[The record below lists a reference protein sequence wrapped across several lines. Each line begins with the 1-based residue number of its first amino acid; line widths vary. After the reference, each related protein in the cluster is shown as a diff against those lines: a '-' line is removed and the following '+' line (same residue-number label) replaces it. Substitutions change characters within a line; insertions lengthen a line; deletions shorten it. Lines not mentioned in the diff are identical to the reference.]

1 MSEKKD
7 TTHILVD
14 RKLVL
19 FQRPRSQVW
28 QCRFQIDKKWQ
39 RTSTNTY
46 DFEEAKEK
54 AFELIQE
61 AGFRKRMNYV
71 PVTRNFKNVAEFT
84 IKKLDEA
91 KHTPDYKPV
100 FEEYKS
106 LITKFFIPFFGKY
119 KIDSINYQLI
129 EEFKIWHAT
138 KSGKKLSRSAQLNH
152 NAALKKIFDYAEANG
167 YIHAVNRPKLTA
179 TGKTSGGRRPYFSI
193 PEVVNLKA
201 NFDNWIRQTKED
213 SIPIRQLLKDYVF
226 VLLDTGARPGRELL
240 SLKWTNLEL
249 DFKPDLIETGKQIEN
264 EFGEAED
271 EIVFAPKHAVILDIP
286 EHKTKSRK
294 SIGRLATWNVIN
306 EIAQRNYGKTAKQ
319 LIKEGCKDKVFAY
332 REVLGRRILKSD
344 ENAKPLLKQPTSLP
358 KLFDKYLIEH
368 NLLIDPAT
376 NKRRVLYCLRHTYA
390 TIALERD
397 KVSIHTLTKQMGTSI
412 KMIEEHYSHLDAVKA
427 IDQLRGEESLKLLE
441 DGSHVD
447 ERYSYTPEKKIGRRK
462 KSKQ

>member
-7 TTHILVD
+7 TTHILVPH
-14 RKLVL
+14 KLVL
-19 FQRPRSQVW
+19 FKRPRSEVW

-39 RTSTNTY
+39 RTSTNSY

-129 EEFKIWHAT
+129 EEFKSWHAT

-179 TGKTSGGRRPYFSI
+179 TGKSGDRRPYFSI
-193 PEVVNLKA
+193 PEVVNLQA

-249 DFKPDLIETGKQIEN
+249 DFKPDLMETGKQIAN

-271 EIVFAPKHAVILDIP
+271 EIVFAPKHAVILDIV
-286 EHKTKSRK
+286 ESKTKRRSA
-294 SIGRLATWNVIN
+294 IGRMPTWNVIN
-306 EIAQRNYGKTAKQ
+306 DIAKRNYGKTAKQ

-344 ENAKPLLKQPTSLP
+344 KNAKPLLKQPTSFP
-358 KLFDKYLIEH
+358 KLFEKYLLEH

-390 TIALERD
+390 TIAL
-397 KVSIHTLTKQMGTSI
+397 KSGNVAIHTLTKQMGTSI

-427 IDQLRGEESLKLLE
+427 IDQLRGEESLKLMQDL
-441 DGSHVD
+441 SHVD